1 MSCPVPRHL
10 SMFLTAIAQH
20 DRLLLFTWVWI
31 WDDAYCF
38 YQARRLSLS
47 PSPFSISRK
56 QECVVHYVAIFSLV
70 CRESSLMPALFY
82 CNALHLGLVL
92 EKVSMG
98 HFQLQVDSM
107 CASLSLSR
115 PPQAELHMWLNLPA
129 HPLLCLITGAQL
141 PSPQL
146 QLRASGVPCPF

>member
-10 SMFLTAIAQH
+10 SVFLTAIAQR

-31 WDDAYCF
+31 WNDAYCF
-38 YQARRLSLS
+38 YRARRLSLS

-56 QECVVHYVAIFSLV
+56 QECVVHYVAIFNLV

-82 CNALHLGLVL
+82 CNALHLGL

-98 HFQLQVDSM
+98 HFQLQVESM
-107 CASLSLSR
+107 RASLSLSR
-115 PPQAELHMWLNLPA
+115 PPQAELHVWLNLPA
-129 HPLLCLITGAQL
+129 HPLPCLITGAQL
-141 PSPQL
+141 PLPRL
-146 QLRASGVPCPF
+146 QLSASGVPCPF